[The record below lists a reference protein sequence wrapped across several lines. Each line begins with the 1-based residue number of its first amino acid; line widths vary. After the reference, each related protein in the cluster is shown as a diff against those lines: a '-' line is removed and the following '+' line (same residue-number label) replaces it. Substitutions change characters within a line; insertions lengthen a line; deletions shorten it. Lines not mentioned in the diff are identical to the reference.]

1 MKITKD
7 VVEHV
12 AHLGRLEL
20 DPDEIE
26 LYTVQVDSIL
36 EYMDQLNSLDTKG
49 IEPMSHPMPVL
60 CVLRDDVAKDSFS
73 VDASTQN
80 APEKKGSF
88 FKVPPIIE
96 ID

>member
-88 FKVPPIIE
+88 FKVTPIIE